1 MLAPEFT
8 YPDLFD
14 SCPPFQIDGNFGGA
28 SGIIEMLL
36 QSQNGEIEFLPALP
50 KAWPDGSV
58 KGLRARGGFEV
69 DEKWK
74 DGKLVSATV
83 RSMLGNPCRL
93 RYGNVIRE
101 VKISKSGTFQWD
113 GQAVLK

>member
-1 MLAPEFT
+1 M
-8 YPDLFD
+8 FD

-50 KAWPDGSV
+50 KAWPDGNV

-69 DEKWK
+69 DMDWAG
-74 DGKLVSATV
+74 GKLTAATLH
-83 RSMLGNPCRL
+83 SLLGNPCKV
-93 RYGNVIRE
+93 RYGEKTVELNL
-101 VKISKSGTFQWD
+101 KTGGTAHLD
-113 GQAVLK
+113 GSLQSNPKP